1 MPSTK
6 PALDFQGLWV
16 TETDKQVTQTCGA
29 QLRSLSLCGIPRV
42 PHLTSSRLSSKAQIC
57 CRLCV
62 HDAKNKSEGRF
73 SGAGQLKQCSQ
84 HPFLKIISWE
94 FLKIFP
100 SVRREVSV
108 QLYQWGSWVQMA
120 EQMSCKH
127 TESLKATHSMIQV
140 GRDPQ
145 RVSGLPSTQGRTK
158 KPMFLTM
165 GLDLIQ
171 KKHSPASKVRFYM
184 SYLSHK

>member
-127 TESLKATHSMIQV
+127 TESLRLLIAWYRLEETLRGYLVYLPLKA
-140 GRDPQ
+140 GQ
-145 RVSGLPSTQGRTK
+145 R
-158 KPMFLTM
+158 
-165 GLDLIQ
+165 
-171 KKHSPASKVRFYM
+171 SPCFWPWV
-184 SYLSHK
+184 

>member
-6 PALDFQGLWV
+6 PAWDFQGLWM

-42 PHLTSSRLSSKAQIC
+42 PHLTSSRLCSKAQIC

-62 HDAKNKSEGRF
+62 HDAKHKSEGRF

-94 FLKIFP
+94 FLKISP
-100 SVRREVSV
+100 SVRREASV

-127 TESLKATHSMIQV
+127 TESLRLLIAWYRLEETLRGYLVYLPLKAGQS
-140 GRDPQ
+140 
-145 RVSGLPSTQGRTK
+145 
-158 KPMFLTM
+158 
-165 GLDLIQ
+165 
-171 KKHSPASKVRFYM
+171 SPCFWPWV
-184 SYLSHK
+184 